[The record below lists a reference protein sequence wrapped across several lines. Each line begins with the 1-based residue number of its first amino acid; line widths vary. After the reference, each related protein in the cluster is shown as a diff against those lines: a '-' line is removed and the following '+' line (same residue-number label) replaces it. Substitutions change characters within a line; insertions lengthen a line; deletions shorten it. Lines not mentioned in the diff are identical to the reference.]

1 MSLVVQGPDHWFE
14 RDMSPRIMKGSVVKF
29 GPDPNTGETFT
40 DFGVIMTVADLYV
53 DHEKGGV
60 MADIEIRPKTN
71 PDEVEC
77 YVVPIEYLELMEE

>member
-1 MSLVVQGPDHWFE
+1 MSLVVLGPDHWFE
-14 RDMSPRIMKGSVVKF
+14 RDMSPRIRKGSVVKF
-29 GPDPNTGETFT
+29 GTDPTTGETFT

-60 MADIEIRPKTN
+60 MADIEIRPKAH

-77 YVVPIEYLELMEE
+77 HVVPIEYLELMEQ